1 MFQFWTSLNPVN
13 WSHQKTAI
21 PLKKKASASNPIL
34 HSQLFHHGLAY
45 VFASFISII
54 IPPKKKIAL
63 FGNFTVTK
71 PNISPGSKQNQPNP
85 KKNTTVLPTAKGRG
99 KDLRSGWST
108 SLQGQSPPRPSQ
120 LLPRQ
125 RPRPTMKPHAFTV
138 MSDMWVFPK
147 IGIPQNGWFIKENHI
162 KMDDL
167 GVPLFLETP
176 MWIQT
181 PWWSQHP
188 KKPLGFWGYTRPL
201 LWRSTSH
208 RKIRLKLWRKSIALV
223 FLVFAASRGHMQ
235 NWKKMMFSPKNIIP
249 FQLSLG
255 MIKRILDNSLGAF
268 CVLPCNHVNPNIAAS
283 SGGFSHGF
291 NTSRSQKHNNQ
302 ARHPLTRRKWKN
314 RLSFTQV

>member
-1 MFQFWTSLNPVN
+1 
-13 WSHQKTAI
+13 
-21 PLKKKASASNPIL
+21 
-34 HSQLFHHGLAY
+34 
-45 VFASFISII
+45 
-54 IPPKKKIAL
+54 
-63 FGNFTVTK
+63 
-71 PNISPGSKQNQPNP
+71 
-85 KKNTTVLPTAKGRG
+85 
-99 KDLRSGWST
+99 
-108 SLQGQSPPRPSQ
+108 
-120 LLPRQ
+120 
-125 RPRPTMKPHAFTV
+125 
-138 MSDMWVFPK
+138 MWVFPK

-235 NWKKMMFSPKNIIP
+235 NWKKNDVFSKKNIIP

-268 CVLPCNHVNPNIAAS
+268 FVLPCNHVNPKNFCIFRRFLRLAS
-283 SGGFSHGF
+283 IPLDLK
-291 NTSRSQKHNNQ
+291 NTTTK
-302 ARHPLTRRKWKN
+302 RHPFSQQEMTGTGFPKSRI
-314 RLSFTQV
+314 FTQVEKKPNSPGGGWKMLLHHAGCDAKQHLQAAQQHSFQTIHTEAERNAKVHMTSVKKILFKKNGRRSDRVVR